1 MPDVYVAGTGIH
13 PFGKHPDKR
22 LRDIAFPAVR
32 DALDDAGLR
41 VGDIEIAFVGN
52 AYSGLI
58 TGQESVRGQTVLRHC
73 GVSDIP
79 IVNVEN
85 ACASGSTGIF
95 QARLALLSGEYDA
108 ALVLGVEKLYTGDTA
123 RSIRAIASASDVEDP
138 GLFAMQ
144 FTGLYA
150 MKAAEYMALH
160 GATAEDLGKVVA
172 KNSANAALN
181 PNAQFR
187 RPLSVEQVVA
197 SRAICEPLTLFMCSS
212 MADGAAAVVLVSDR
226 FVERRG
232 GAGAAIRLASSAL
245 ASGSFD
251 LSATL
256 ETRSGIARL
265 ASRAYEQAGVGP
277 GDVGV
282 AEVHDAA
289 ASSEWTHVEDLG
301 FCEPGAGHRFIS
313 DGHASLGGRLPV
325 NPSGGLLGR
334 GHPVGATGIAQVAE
348 IVAQLRGRADARQ
361 IGGGRPPAVGVA
373 LNTGGRIGEDRAALA
388 MHVLVR

>member
-1 MPDVYVAGTGIH
+1 VFIAGTGIH
-13 PFGKHPDKR
+13 PFGKFPDRR

-32 DALDDAGLR
+32 DALSDASIG
-41 VGDIEIAFVGN
+41 VGDVEIAFVGN

-73 GVSDIP
+73 GFSDIP

-95 QARLALLSGEYDA
+95 QARLALLSGEYDV

-144 FTGLYA
+144 FTGIYA
-150 MKAAEYMALH
+150 MKAQEYMAQH
-160 GATAEDLGKVVA
+160 GATDADLAKVVE
-172 KNSANAALN
+172 KNSANASLN
-181 PNAQFR
+181 PNAQFSKS
-187 RPLSVEQVVA
+187 LSVEQVLG

-212 MADGAAAVVLVSDR
+212 MADGAAAAVLVSDR
-226 FVERRG
+226 FVKRRG
-232 GAGAAIRLASSAL
+232 GGTRHVGLASSAL

-251 LSATL
+251 SSAAP

-265 ASRAYEQAGVGP
+265 AQRAYEQAGVGP
-277 GDVGV
+277 ESVEV

-289 ASSEWTHVEDLG
+289 ANSEWTHVEDLG
-301 FCEPGAGHRFIS
+301 LCEPGAGYRFIS
-313 DGHASLGGRLPV
+313 DGDAGLRGRLPV
-325 NPSGGLLGR
+325 NPSGGLIGR

-348 IVAQLRGRADARQ
+348 IVAQIRGEAGPRQ
-361 IGGGRPPAVGVA
+361 IREGQPPKVGVA
-373 LNTGGRIGEDRAALA
+373 LNTGGRIGEDRAALSV
-388 MHVLVR
+388 HVLVG

>member
-1 MPDVYVAGTGIH
+1 VAEVYVAGTGIH
-13 PFGKHPDKR
+13 PFGKFPEKR

-32 DALDDAGLR
+32 DALADAE
-41 VGDIEIAFVGN
+41 VGVRDVEIAFVGN
-52 AYSGLI
+52 AYAGLI

-73 GVSDIP
+73 GFTDIP

-85 ACASGSTGIF
+85 ACASGSTAIF
-95 QARLALLSGEYDA
+95 QARLALLSGEYDV

-144 FTGLYA
+144 FTGIYA
-150 MKAAEYMALH
+150 MKAAEYMARH
-160 GATAEDLGKVVA
+160 GATDADLAKVVE
-172 KNSANAALN
+172 KNSAHSALN

-187 RPLSVEQVVA
+187 KPLSVDQVLG
-197 SRAICEPLTLFMCSS
+197 SRSICEPLTLFMCSS
-212 MADGAAAVVLVSDR
+212 MADGAAAAILVSDR
-226 FVERRG
+226 FVRRC
-232 GAGAAIRLASSAL
+232 GASKRNVGLATSAL

-251 LSATL
+251 ISATP

-265 ASRAYEQAGVGP
+265 AERAYEQAGVGP
-277 GDVGV
+277 ESVDV

-301 FCEPGAGHRFIS
+301 FCDPGAGYRFIS
-313 DGHASLGGRLPV
+313 DGDAGLAGRLPV
-325 NPSGGLLGR
+325 NPSGGLIGR
-334 GHPVGATGIAQVAE
+334 GHPVAATGIAQVAE
-348 IVAQLRGRADARQ
+348 LVTQIRGEAGPRQ
-361 IGGGRPPAVGVA
+361 IGGGKAPKVGVA

-388 MHVLVR
+388 MHVLVG